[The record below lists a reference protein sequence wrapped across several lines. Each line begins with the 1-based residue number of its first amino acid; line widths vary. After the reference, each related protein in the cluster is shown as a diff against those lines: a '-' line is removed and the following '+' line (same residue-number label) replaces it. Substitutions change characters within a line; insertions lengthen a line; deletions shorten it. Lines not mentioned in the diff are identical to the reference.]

1 MKSLTFS
8 LTLKRFSNAYKGK
21 PYFRGGLENRS
32 RKSASKPAISV
43 PIKILRF
50 AFTGLLVM
58 LQNVIINQIQIS
70 IHFEEGLLVFP
81 EELIIDRISSH
92 TRGRYAD

>member
-1 MKSLTFS
+1 MESSTFG
-8 LTLKRFSNAYKGK
+8 LTLKSFSNAYKRK
-21 PYFRGGLENRS
+21 PYFRGGLENRI
-32 RKSASKPAISV
+32 RKSASKQAISV

-50 AFTGLLVM
+50 ALTVLLVM
-58 LQNVIINQIQIS
+58 LQNFIINRIQIS
-70 IHFEEGLLVFP
+70 IHCEEGLLVFP

>member
-1 MKSLTFS
+1 MKISTFG
-8 LTLKRFSNAYKGK
+8 LTLKSFCNAYKGK

-32 RKSASKPAISV
+32 EKSASKQALLV

-50 AFTGLLVM
+50 AFTGLVVM
-58 LQNVIINQIQIS
+58 LQNVIINRIQIS

-92 TRGRYAD
+92 TRGRYAY